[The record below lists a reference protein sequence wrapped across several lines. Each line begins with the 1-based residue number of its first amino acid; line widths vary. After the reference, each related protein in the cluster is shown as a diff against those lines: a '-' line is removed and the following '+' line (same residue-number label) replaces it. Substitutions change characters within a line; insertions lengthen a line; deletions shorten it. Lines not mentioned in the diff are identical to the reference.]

1 MFKFLWFI
9 SPEIIEEIPLYLPP
23 HDLTSKA
30 LYTKPLLWDTGI
42 SYVTPTFCG
51 LPFQTSKVSEGGDLE
66 FYTTNV
72 CVGNSFEEASYW
84 LQHSHPNKCP
94 DGISATVAG
103 DGNLVYLTM
112 YNLSYVETKSKICCF
127 TKVVHPFHPVEE
139 DHHSST
145 TSTPRSRSIYIFKTQ
160 IPIFNI
166 DQVTMPFVV
175 FQGKD
180 ME

>member
-1 MFKFLWFI
+1 M
-9 SPEIIEEIPLYLPP
+9 YLPS

-30 LYTKPLLWDTGI
+30 LYTKPLLWDTGV
-42 SYVTPTFCG
+42 SYVTATFSG

-66 FYTTNV
+66 LHTTNGW
-72 CVGNSFEEASYW
+72 VGNSFEEASYL
-84 LQHSHPNKCP
+84 LQHSHLNKCP

-103 DGNLVYLTM
+103 DDNLIYLTI
-112 YNLSYVETKSKICCF
+112 YKESYVEAKSKISCF
-127 TKVVHPFHPVEE
+127 TKVVHLFHPVKE

-145 TSTPRSRSIYIFKTQ
+145 SSTPRSRSIYIFKTQ

-175 FQGKD
+175 FQGKV